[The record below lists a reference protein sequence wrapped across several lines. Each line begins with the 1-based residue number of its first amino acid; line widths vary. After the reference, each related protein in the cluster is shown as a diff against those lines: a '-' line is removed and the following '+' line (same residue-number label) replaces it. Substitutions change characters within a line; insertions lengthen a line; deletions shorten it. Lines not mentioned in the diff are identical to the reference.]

1 MMDVSDTFISGLSP
15 HRLHMLIK
23 HYSFCTFSSSSN
35 VCIQH
40 CGYFSLCSGVVSQFT
55 LSSLIHIH
63 IHLVFLHMHA
73 RFILIPRNGPMDIAS
88 IFICLV
94 IY

>member
-1 MMDVSDTFISGLSP
+1 MYA
-15 HRLHMLIK
+15 
-23 HYSFCTFSSSSN
+23 YSIVDIFRFVLALYPS
-35 VCIQH
+35 
-40 CGYFSLCSGVVSQFT
+40 SLCPH
-55 LSSLIHIH
+55 SSLIHIH